1 MEECNMDAR
10 IKKCTEW
17 AQQIRNMIVDLT
29 MGVGKKGVHVGSALS
44 VADVMA
50 VLYGDVMK
58 YDPQNGEAENRDYFV
73 LSKGHAYTALYATL
87 CKARYF
93 SYEDLAANFM
103 ADNGFAPVHPVK
115 NLQKG
120 IEFSGGSLGTGVSFA
135 VGKAY
140 GLKLQDKSNKVYTLL
155 GDGECNEG
163 SVWEA
168 LMSAA
173 HLKLDNLTVIIDN
186 NALQQDGP
194 TGEVMNLDIFK
205 AAESFG
211 LEVKVIDGNNVTELL
226 EVFNTQGTEGKPR
239 CIIAKT
245 IKGKGVSFME
255 NNNAW
260 HHAFLNQKQ
269 YDQAKEELK

>member
-1 MEECNMDAR
+1 MEAKIM
-10 IKKCTEW
+10 KCKNW
-17 AQQIRNMIVDLT
+17 ALDIRNMIVDLSY
-29 MGVGKKGVHVGSALS
+29 GVGKKGVHIGSALS
-44 VADVMA
+44 VADIMA
-50 VLYGDVMK
+50 VLYGDILK
-58 YDPQNGEAENRDYFV
+58 YNPENGTDEKRDFFV

-87 CKARYF
+87 CKAGYF
-93 SYEDLAANFM
+93 SYEDLSANFM
-103 ADNGFAPVHPVK
+103 VDNGFAPVHPVK

-140 GLKLQDKSNKVYTLL
+140 GLKLKKKENEVYTLL

-163 SVWEA
+163 SVWES

-186 NALQQDGP
+186 NSFQQDGP
-194 TGEVMNLDIFK
+194 TCEVMDLDIAK
-205 AAESFG
+205 AAESLG
-211 LEVKVIDGNNVTELL
+211 LEVMVVDGNNVADILAAFYSHR
-226 EVFNTQGTEGKPR
+226 VEGKPR
-239 CIIAKT
+239 CIVAKT
-245 IKGKGVSFME
+245 IKGKGVSFIE

-269 YDQAKEELK
+269 YEQAKEELK